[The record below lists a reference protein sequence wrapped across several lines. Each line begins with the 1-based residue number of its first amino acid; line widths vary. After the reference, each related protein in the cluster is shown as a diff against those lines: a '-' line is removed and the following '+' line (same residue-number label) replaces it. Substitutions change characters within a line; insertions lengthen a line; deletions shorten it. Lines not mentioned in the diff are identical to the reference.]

1 MCIFGVCQT
10 LIVTDIVLSQLGL
23 LKGLACHCKATFIG
37 QRILTRP
44 ITGHDF
50 RFPFIVMFLSKTDVN
65 HVWYEVDPH
74 PAVQEVD
81 QHV

>member
-1 MCIFGVCQT
+1 M
-10 LIVTDIVLSQLGL
+10 
-23 LKGLACHCKATFIG
+23 FIG